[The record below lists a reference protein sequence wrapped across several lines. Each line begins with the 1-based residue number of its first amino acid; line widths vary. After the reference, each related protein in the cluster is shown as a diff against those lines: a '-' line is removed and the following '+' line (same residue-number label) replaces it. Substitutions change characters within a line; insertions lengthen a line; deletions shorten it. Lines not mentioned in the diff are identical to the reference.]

1 MANGD
6 IRIVHAIP
14 GRVRLKVAELK
25 ANPDLGTV
33 IQTRLKSVPG
43 IEVVETQ
50 PLTGSVLVLFDSQAI
65 VAPASL
71 LTLSETL
78 TDLFPDL
85 DQTKLAEFLTQTN
98 AAEATD
104 LTWSESLA
112 DFLAGLSGRI
122 AGIMGSLTDFKV
134 LIPVAFVVFGLP
146 CLLKK

>member
-1 MANGD
+1 MADGD

-14 GRVRLKVAELK
+14 GRVRLKVAGLK

-43 IEVVETQ
+43 IQAVETQ
-50 PLTGSVLVLFDSQAI
+50 PLTGSVLVLFDAATI

-78 TDLFPDL
+78 TDLFPEL

-98 AAEATD
+98 AAESAA
-104 LTWSESLA
+104 LSWSETLA
-112 DFLAGLSGRI
+112 DFLAGLSGRL
-122 AGIMGSLTDFKV
+122 AGMLGGLTDV
-134 LIPVAFVVFGLP
+134 RILIPVAFVVFGLP
-146 CLLKK
+146 RLLNK

>member
-1 MANGD
+1 MADGD

-14 GRVRLKVAELK
+14 GRVRLKVAGLK

-43 IEVVETQ
+43 IQAVETQ
-50 PLTGSVLVLFDSQAI
+50 PLTGSVLVLFDSQTI

-78 TDLFPDL
+78 TDLFPEL
-85 DQTKLAEFLTQTN
+85 DQTKLAEFLTQAN
-98 AAEATD
+98 AAEASD

-112 DFLAGLSGRI
+112 DFLAGLSGRL
-122 AGIMGSLTDFKV
+122 AGMLGSLTNFKV
-134 LIPVAFVVFGLP
+134 LIPVAFVLFGLP
-146 CLLKK
+146 HFLKK

>member
-1 MANGD
+1 MADGD

-14 GRVRLKVAELK
+14 GRVRLKVAGLK

-43 IEVVETQ
+43 IQAVETQ
-50 PLTGSVLVLFDSQAI
+50 PLTGSVLVLFDPATL

-78 TDLFPDL
+78 TDLFPEL

-98 AAEATD
+98 AAESAA
-104 LTWSESLA
+104 LSWSETLA
-112 DFLAGLSGRI
+112 DFLAGLSGRL
-122 AGIMGSLTDFKV
+122 AGMLGGLTDV
-134 LIPVAFVVFGLP
+134 RILIPVAFVVFGLP
-146 CLLKK
+146 RLLNK